1 MPDNQQNVFSTVSPF
16 QVLLLAVMVL
26 GIGCGRTPTNAD
38 YIPSVEKSRDALK
51 TVLEAWK
58 AGQPTGPVRGTSPVI
73 HVTDSSRRDD
83 QVLESYEILGSV
95 PGNAARC
102 MAVRLKLSG
111 SSEEKRERYVVV
123 GIDPVWVFRHEDYD
137 LLLHWEHPM
146 SPDSAKDAASATPA
160 RNDSNTN
167 SDTGQN
173 PGDSVK
179 P

>member
-1 MPDNQQNVFSTVSPF
+1 MPHKQQNVFNRLTRLW
-16 QVLLLAVMVL
+16 VLLAAVLVSVV
-26 GIGCGRTPTNAD
+26 GCGRTPTNAD

-51 TVLEAWK
+51 IVLEAWK
-58 AGQPTGPVRGTSPVI
+58 AGQPVGPVPETSPVI
-73 HVTDSSRRDD
+73 HVTDSSRRAD

-95 PGNAARC
+95 PGNAPRC

-111 SSEEKRERYVVV
+111 SNEEKRERYVVV

-146 SPDSAKDAASATPA
+146 PPEPETDAATTTSTKT
-160 RNDSNTN
+160 DSKIS

-173 PGDSVK
+173 PGDSVR